1 MSGKATLRRVEDRFA
16 KLAAESRKHPA
27 YWRALAKLEY
37 GEVKADR
44 DRYRRWMRHWA
55 ARSAGPVRR
64 VTGGIIW
71 AAVDLLELRAALRGE
86 AAPRRKR

>member
-1 MSGKATLRRVEDRFA
+1 MSGKAALRRVEDRFA

-37 GEVKADR
+37 DEVKYDR

-55 ARSAGPVRR
+55 ARSAGSVR

-71 AAVDLLELRAALRGE
+71 AAVDLGELRAALRGE